1 MTFSQILYETGARTN
16 EAERIQWEDID
27 YARKKIYIKASK
39 NGNARFITVSDK
51 LLNMLGRLPRKEN
64 QSERYTK

>member
-1 MTFSQILYETGARTN
+1 MPKLIIAGSPKK
-16 EAERIQWEDID
+16 
-27 YARKKIYIKASK
+27 KKIYIKASK